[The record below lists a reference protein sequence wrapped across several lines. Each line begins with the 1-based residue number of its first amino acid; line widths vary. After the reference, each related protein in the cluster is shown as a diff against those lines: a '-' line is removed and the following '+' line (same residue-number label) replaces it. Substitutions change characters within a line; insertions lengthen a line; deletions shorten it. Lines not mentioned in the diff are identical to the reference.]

1 MAETLVREIADD
13 INNAVQRAL
22 HRMTTEAHALSRDA
36 RRAAMRGGDAA
47 VNAADAFA
55 QDTATRGRRAVR
67 FASRELRDHPMST
80 LAAGAVLGAI
90 AAFVLTRRS

>member
-22 HRMTTEAHALSRDA
+22 HRMTTQAHALSREA

-47 VNAADAFA
+47 ANAADTFA
-55 QDTATRGRRAVR
+55 QDTATQSRRAVR
-67 FASRELRDHPMST
+67 FANRELRDHPIST

-90 AAFVLTRRS
+90 AAYVLTRRA